1 MLTQFWKYQTI
12 FKKYH
17 RIWNLNFCQIVQVY
31 QTGNEYLGFFKQ
43 FVAYQLQI
51 NQNATDHCLLFKNC
65 AEPQLPDSGLIFLE
79 PFRSSLIPLDDARC
93 SNNRELFPAEFELAN
108 AQIQFWSKL
117 VMSKIKLIMQ
127 ILPRVPRSQKVN
139 GNANIRPHH
148 LEKRMQIKI
157 PRVLNCQ
164 KMLINVDDDR
174 DGRGLI
180 YVINFPS

>member
-1 MLTQFWKYQTI
+1 MWLISFSKGHLGQGHGFWAI
-12 FKKYH
+12 FFFF
-17 RIWNLNFCQIVQVY
+17 FCIADFRSTGPAPHPVS
-31 QTGNEYLGFFKQ
+31 QTGNKYLGFFKQ

-51 NQNATDHCLLFKNC
+51 NRDATDHCLLFKNC

-127 ILPRVPRSQKVN
+127 RQSTS
-139 GNANIRPHH
+139 
-148 LEKRMQIKI
+148 E
-157 PRVLNCQ
+157 
-164 KMLINVDDDR
+164 
-174 DGRGLI
+174 
-180 YVINFPS
+180 SES